1 MFIRIVSLL
10 LTVYSTSLA
19 AEKYIVGAQNIQYL
33 PHYDFS
39 SPVDKGVGWAILEA
53 FSKHSG
59 HEFIYLS
66 MPIRR
71 LQMELMKGH
80 VDFVYPDN
88 PNWYNQ
94 ITKAEDKFFSLPLTH
109 AITGTLVK
117 QKNSGKG
124 INSIKRIV
132 MPLGFTPVN
141 WQTRVDEKLTEIIWT
156 SDIYAGLSML
166 QKGRVDAM
174 DLEVHVGKYY
184 SEHTLGFD
192 NFVLDLT
199 LPHNEAPFMLSTLHH
214 QAILAELNQFIKS
227 NPQKIREIK
236 QAYGI
241 INYGDLKPTLIKQQ
255 DVDEIDI
262 WHTPAAAAL
271 R

>member
-1 MFIRIVSLL
+1 MFIRIVSLML
-10 LTVYSTSLA
+10 ALYSTSLA
-19 AEKYIVGAQNIQYL
+19 AEKYIIGAQNIQYL

-39 SPVDKGVGWAILEA
+39 SPVNKGVGWAILEA
-53 FSKHSG
+53 FSQQSG
-59 HEFIYLS
+59 HEFVYLS

-71 LQMELMKGH
+71 LQMELLKGH

-94 ITKAEDKFFSLPLTH
+94 VTKAEDKSFSLPLTH

-117 QKNSGKG
+117 QQNSGKG
-124 INSIKRIV
+124 IDAIKRIV

-141 WQTRVDEKLTEIIWT
+141 WQTRIDKKLTEIVWT

-174 DLEVHVGKYY
+174 DLEVHVSNYY
-184 SEHTLGFD
+184 SQHTLDFD
-192 NFVLDLT
+192 SFVLDLT
-199 LPHNEAPFMLSTLHH
+199 LPHNDVPFMLSTLQH
-214 QAILAELNQFIKS
+214 QSILDELNQFIKS

-241 INYGDLKPTLIKQQ
+241 INYGDLKPILMKQQ
-255 DVDEIDI
+255 DIDEIDI
-262 WHTPAAAAL
+262 WRTPPATPL